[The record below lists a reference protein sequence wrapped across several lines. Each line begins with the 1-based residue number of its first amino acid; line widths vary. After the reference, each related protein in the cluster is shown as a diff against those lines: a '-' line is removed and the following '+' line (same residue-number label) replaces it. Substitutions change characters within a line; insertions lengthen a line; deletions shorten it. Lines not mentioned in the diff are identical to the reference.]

1 MEFQQ
6 SCRHHLLVSAI
17 LVLSM
22 VLSTL
27 PAYGDKIN
35 NLSNNITTAT
45 FTSSSSSITIP
56 KLVFVSPYTG
66 GISIKNKWF
75 TGANISFSYYSI
87 NNTKITNDTNRQEGS
102 IGYIGIFARYGI
114 TEELMLSGELDYL
127 YGRAVNNMS
136 GTTTNTYYSGFPISV
151 NLLLFVPMNS
161 FSIYSGMGPVYL
173 AHLNIKQDMNG
184 RDTNNIH
191 GFGAGAQGII
201 GIETYLSRS
210 SSINVELRYR
220 HINLYK
226 SDNKFIAPLN
236 NLSIGLGLISS
247 F

>member
-1 MEFQQ
+1 MEFQKFFGHQ
-6 SCRHHLLVSAI
+6 LFVSAI
-17 LVLSM
+17 LVLSL

-45 FTSSSSSITIP
+45 FTSSSSVIIP
-56 KLVFVSPYTG
+56 QLVFVSPYTG
-66 GISIKNKWF
+66 GISIKNKWS
-75 TGANISFSYYSI
+75 TGANISFSYYGI

-127 YGRAVNNMS
+127 YGRAVNSIS
-136 GTTTNTYYSGFPISV
+136 GTTTNTYYSGFPISI

-161 FSIYSGMGPVYL
+161 FSIYAGMGPVYL

-184 RDTNNIH
+184 QDTKKIN

-201 GIETYLSRS
+201 GIETYLSIS
-210 SSINVELRYR
+210 SSVNAELRYR

-226 SDNKFIAPLN
+226 TDNKFIAPLN
-236 NLSIGLGLISS
+236 NLSIGLGLISY